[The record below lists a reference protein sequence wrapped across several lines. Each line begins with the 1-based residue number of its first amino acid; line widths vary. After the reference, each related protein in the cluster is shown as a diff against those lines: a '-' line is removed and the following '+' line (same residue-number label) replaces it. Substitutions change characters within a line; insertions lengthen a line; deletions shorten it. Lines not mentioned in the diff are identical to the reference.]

1 MISYHIVDTDWKTL
15 KGAILQAWL
24 NNLTTL
30 ASERK
35 DLQGAPTP
43 HRELTI
49 AAVNKQPP
57 NKQRGIIREI
67 SQAFQLENQKAK
79 WAPDATGVC
88 VHCPS
93 QDSRK
98 HRQTACA
105 AMEHVYQKHPQVH
118 DFLLEMDDIHCNLPV
133 VYVPNHHDF
142 HQWCFHQQQEVCI
155 TSEAFQV
162 TESLRDSGDIPV
174 FFSDGSALHPEHSA
188 ITRASWSLVLSTK
201 SMVDSMR
208 DILPGKSSLDEYK
221 AQFVVAAISRCHG
234 RQSIDRAELSAL
246 VYLHE
251 QWHTTILIT
260 DSNYA
265 IYCWQMVGAVSDPQ
279 ELLFRTNSD
288 LLLRLFAIRQHRH
301 LHTVLKVKSHQW
313 NTSECFED
321 PFFFIL
327 GNEFAD
333 MAAKK
338 ANNELHTDLV
348 ISTTQMAKE
357 VLTEW
362 DMRCKH
368 YSLITDLHEQ
378 QTIKSSAKHAQEQQD
393 NDSPFLNKLSQTVA
407 ETLKQYEV
415 SEGFVIQVDWPHEV
429 QLKSQWTSEV
439 ASAFLQFWAT
449 LTWPNEAVHE
459 TEKLGISWG
468 ELCLLFLLDRNLGI
482 PTAIPNTGIK
492 IRDMSQLMEAGC
504 AFYHVI
510 KSFYWMASW
519 LNKALGG
526 KLFEGVTRG
535 MTKALQRQGSTN
547 RVKGFLTRPSHPLQ
561 SKVVEIYRRYFQKHG
576 RFGGMVE
583 WPLMPHGDDFD
594 LTFWYHLQ
602 VADADT

>member
-1 MISYHIVDTDWKTL
+1 
-15 KGAILQAWL
+15 
-24 NNLTTL
+24 
-30 ASERK
+30 
-35 DLQGAPTP
+35 
-43 HRELTI
+43 
-49 AAVNKQPP
+49 
-57 NKQRGIIREI
+57 
-67 SQAFQLENQKAK
+67 
-79 WAPDATGVC
+79 
-88 VHCPS
+88 
-93 QDSRK
+93 
-98 HRQTACA
+98 
-105 AMEHVYQKHPQVH
+105 
-118 DFLLEMDDIHCNLPV
+118 
-133 VYVPNHHDF
+133 
-142 HQWCFHQQQEVCI
+142 
-155 TSEAFQV
+155 
-162 TESLRDSGDIPV
+162 
-174 FFSDGSALHPEHSA
+174 
-188 ITRASWSLVLSTK
+188 
-201 SMVDSMR
+201 
-208 DILPGKSSLDEYK
+208 
-221 AQFVVAAISRCHG
+221 
-234 RQSIDRAELSAL
+234 
-246 VYLHE
+246 
-251 QWHTTILIT
+251 
-260 DSNYA
+260 
-265 IYCWQMVGAVSDPQ
+265 
-279 ELLFRTNSD
+279 
-288 LLLRLFAIRQHRH
+288 
-301 LHTVLKVKSHQW
+301 
-313 NTSECFED
+313 
-321 PFFFIL
+321 
-327 GNEFAD
+327 
-333 MAAKK
+333 
-338 ANNELHTDLV
+338 
-348 ISTTQMAKE
+348 
-357 VLTEW
+357 
-362 DMRCKH
+362 MRCKH

-393 NDSPFLNKLSQTVA
+393 TDIPFLNKLSQTVA

-468 ELCLLFLLDRNLGI
+468 ELGLLFLLDRNLGI

-561 SKVVEIYRRYFQKHG
+561 SKVVEIYKRYFQKHG